1 MPRFEHPFQ
10 LFTLDYPESWEPM
23 YQEETGGL
31 ILVNP
36 GDESNA
42 GALSLTPIAVNGQL
56 PPARLALEVNA
67 KQIGSD
73 LARETIRESAR
84 DGIDFAY
91 GEGSG
96 TARIPG
102 AKLRFWVVRRE
113 KVALNVVQ
121 LGPAATDTA
130 QRAHADFA
138 LETLTFPEILPP
150 TPAEFQA
157 RVLDILAREHSDLRA
172 EADGEWGIRLTRT
185 EGEPYVALGLENL
198 YRSCLLNSE
207 SIGALIREHLEK
219 LFAATPTLDD
229 FPAFAGARPHLMPM
243 LKPDSWAENA
253 SGDKNLPHIPFAP
266 GLSLCFVIDQ
276 PDQVVYVNAEH
287 LKRWDVP
294 LERIEEVSLDNLA
307 ERSKGMQL
315 ALMQDDEGNTAG
327 VVLATNDGYDAARFC
342 LPDLRD
348 RVAELLGDEY
358 YVGVPN
364 RDFLIAFTLRDQESA
379 VTIARQIRADYQRMN
394 YPLSPETF
402 LVRPDRIDL
411 ASL

>member
-1 MPRFEHPFQ
+1 MPQFEHPFQ
-10 LFTLDYPESWEPM
+10 LFTLDYPDSWEPM

-31 ILVNP
+31 ILVHP

-42 GALSLTPIAVNGQL
+42 GALSLTPIAVNGEL
-56 PPARLALEVNA
+56 PPAKVALEINA
-67 KQIGSD
+67 KHIGSVLD
-73 LARETIRESAR
+73 RGTIRASAR
-84 DGIDFAY
+84 DGIQIAY

-96 TARIPG
+96 TAKIPG
-102 AKLRFWVVRRE
+102 SRLRFWVVRRE

-121 LGPAATDTA
+121 LGPAATDSA

-157 RVLDILAREHSDLRA
+157 RVLDILAREHPDLKA
-172 EADGEWGIRLTRT
+172 EADGEWGIRIAKS
-185 EGEPYVALGLENL
+185 EGEPYTALGLENL
-198 YRSCLLNSE
+198 YRSCLLNAE

-219 LFAATPTLDD
+219 LFAATPTLAD
-229 FPAFAGARPHLMPM
+229 FPNFGDARPHLMPM

-253 SGDKNLPHIPFAP
+253 SGDKNLPHIAFAP
-266 GLSLCFVIDQ
+266 GLSVCFVIDQ
-276 PDQVVYVNAEH
+276 PEQVVYVNAEH
-287 LKRWDVP
+287 LRRWDVP
-294 LERIEEVSLDNLA
+294 LERVEEVSLDNLA

-315 ALMQDDEGNTAG
+315 ALMQDENGNTAG
-327 VVLATNDGYDAARFC
+327 VVLATNDGYDAARFT
-342 LPDLRD
+342 LPDVRERL
-348 RVAELLGDEY
+348 AEVLGDEY

-364 RDFLIAFTLRDQESA
+364 RDFLIAFTLRDRESA

-402 LVRPDRIDL
+402 LVRPERIEVAQL
-411 ASL
+411 